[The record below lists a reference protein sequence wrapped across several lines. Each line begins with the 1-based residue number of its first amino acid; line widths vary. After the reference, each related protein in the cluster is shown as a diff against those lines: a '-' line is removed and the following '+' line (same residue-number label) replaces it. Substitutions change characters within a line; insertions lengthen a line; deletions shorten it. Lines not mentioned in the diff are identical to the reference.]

1 LGGVIEHRSRLARF
15 AGRLQALNVQAV
27 LGLLLLI
34 IVGSLFSDVFMTGA
48 NWSNIMRQVA
58 VNGIIAIG
66 MTFVILTAGI
76 DLSVGSIL
84 ALVTA
89 LAAGFSVNLGLPVPV
104 AALVGLAAGAGCGC
118 VNGVLI
124 TFGRM
129 QPFVATLAM
138 MASARGFAF
147 LYTSGFPIDLPPT
160 SGFFFLG
167 ERMNALWGVPV
178 PGLLFLGVAAAA
190 YVVLKKT
197 PFGRYVYAVGGN
209 EEACRLSGVRVD
221 RVKIFVYAISGFL
234 TGLAALVHMA
244 RIHQGRA
251 SEGIAFELDAIAA
264 VVIGGTS
271 LQGGIGTLGG
281 TVIGALILTVL
292 NNVLGLRN
300 VHPYVQQCI
309 KGGVIVA
316 AVLVQR
322 RRT

>member
-1 LGGVIEHRSRLARF
+1 MNI
-15 AGRLQALNVQAV
+15 QAV

-34 IVGSLFSDVFMTGA
+34 IVGSLLSDVFMTSA
-48 NWSNIMRQVA
+48 NWSNIMRQVS

-89 LAAGFSVNLGLPVPV
+89 LAAGFSVNMGLPAPV
-104 AALVGLAAGAGCGC
+104 AALVGLAAGTACGC
-118 VNGVLI
+118 VNGLLVTL
-124 TFGRM
+124 GRM

-147 LYTSGFPIDLPPT
+147 LYTAGFPIDIPPE
-160 SGFFFLG
+160 SGFFFLT
-167 ERMNALWGVPV
+167 EKIPALGGIPVQGV
-178 PGLLFLGVAAAA
+178 LFLGVALVA
-190 YVVLKKT
+190 YLVLKKT

-209 EEACRLSGVRVD
+209 EEACRLSGVRVG
-221 RVKIFVYAISGFL
+221 RVKILVYSISGFL
-234 TGLAALVHMA
+234 AGLAALVHMA

-271 LQGGIGTLGG
+271 LMGGVGTVGG

-322 RRT
+322 RKR